1 MSMDFMIV
9 WLFLILGSLSSCSDT
24 ASDVLCL
31 QRLKGSLGD
40 PNGALSSWNFSH
52 NATEGHDI
60 CRFTGVECWPDYK
73 NRVMFLHLGNLG
85 LQGSF
90 PRGLQFCKILTTL
103 NLSVNSLS
111 GPLPADISLQM
122 PYVTHLNL
130 SHNRFSGEIP
140 ADISRRLP
148 FIMALD
154 LSNNSFSGE
163 IPRTI
168 ADLPYLNTLNLQS
181 NSLSGPIPGSL
192 RRFPAQDFAGND
204 GLCGAPLD
212 RKCKERLRRRWMRL
226 GLRRVNDASSVG
238 AAVGFVVG
246 FVAAF
251 YSPHWFAFVFSGPTS
266 CVRASDS
273 SEIISVIGES

>member
-1 MSMDFMIV
+1 MFSFNWYPDRELAVCMSMDFMIV
-9 WLFLILGSLSSCSDT
+9 WLFLILGSLSSCSGT

-31 QRLKGSLGD
+31 QRLKGLLGD

-60 CRFTGVECWPDYK
+60 CRFTGVECWPDYYK

-130 SHNRFSGEIP
+130 SHNRFSGD
-140 ADISRRLP
+140 AQTFFR
-148 FIMALD
+148 
-154 LSNNSFSGE
+154 FS
-163 IPRTI
+163 
-168 ADLPYLNTLNLQS
+168 LY
-181 NSLSGPIPGSL
+181 
-192 RRFPAQDFAGND
+192 
-204 GLCGAPLD
+204 
-212 RKCKERLRRRWMRL
+212 
-226 GLRRVNDASSVG
+226 
-238 AAVGFVVG
+238 
-246 FVAAF
+246 
-251 YSPHWFAFVFSGPTS
+251 Y
-266 CVRASDS
+266 
-273 SEIISVIGES
+273 